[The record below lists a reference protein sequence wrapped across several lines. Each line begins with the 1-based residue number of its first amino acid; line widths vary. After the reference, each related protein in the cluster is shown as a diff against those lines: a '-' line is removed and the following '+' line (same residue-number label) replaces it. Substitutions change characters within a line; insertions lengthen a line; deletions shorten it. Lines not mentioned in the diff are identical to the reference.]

1 MIEKK
6 KRLHSNF
13 DVVLKLSVAGPTFS
27 QSLELPTRSSYHVL
41 FKYRAQAFPREIAFT
56 KQSKK
61 TKQKQN
67 KKYSYK

>member
-1 MIEKK
+1 MDDRKK

-13 DVVLKLSVAGPTFS
+13 SKFRAAA
-27 QSLELPTRSSYHVL
+27 ELPTRSSYHVL